1 MRVHG
6 DLISRLRF
14 MCEQGQL
21 DDISTVLVEAG
32 VPVEV
37 LRDAEQRTADSHERS
52 GA

>member
-6 DLISRLRF
+6 DLIARLRF

-21 DDISTVLVEAG
+21 DDVATVLVEAG

-37 LRDAEQRTADSHERS
+37 LRDAELRMAGEHGLTR
-52 GA
+52 